1 MPTVDG
7 EGCCLLCGAAACRM
21 SQLRALLAT
30 RGLSVVPIGHGYGD
44 ATLADWQAL
53 ESERDELRRAWAA
66 VVLSEADGDLE
77 AFADWHQ
84 LEALPAAVLALARE
98 HAGKPVGKCDRCG
111 KLAPLVN
118 SLAGIVG
125 KALEQ
130 YPAAGD
136 EVCAWGCAIR

>member
-1 MPTVDG
+1 MPTVDE

-21 SQLRALLAT
+21 SQLRALLAA

-53 ESERDELRRAWAA
+53 ERERDDLRRAWAA

-77 AFADWHQ
+77 AFGDWHQ
-84 LEALPAAVLALARE
+84 LEALPAAVVALVRE

-111 KLAPLVN
+111 RQAPLRE
-118 SLAGIVG
+118 AGTVRTDPSG
-125 KALEQ
+125 TSH
-130 YPAAGD
+130 
-136 EVCAWGCAIR
+136 VCAWGCAK